1 MTAGGVKVRALTP
14 KEFSEAIGGL
24 LSAYTIREKCR
35 LGELPT
41 VNGPARPPY
50 FIRPEALARFRGDLA
65 PFLVS
70 A

>member
-1 MTAGGVKVRALTP
+1 MNAAGRQIRALTP

-41 VNGPARPPY
+41 VNGPHRPPY
-50 FIRPEALARFRGDLA
+50 FIRPDALAKYRADLSHL
-65 PFLVS
+65 LV